1 MATRTGSRTLRY
13 IFFFLIN
20 LPWAFALAYYQTL
33 GWLAIVLAALF
44 ASIATEVE
52 RVFILKQR
60 EIKIRDFVLDF
71 IAFVGALYMVSLLLK
86 VG

>member
-1 MATRTGSRTLRY
+1 M
-13 IFFFLIN
+13 
-20 LPWAFALAYYQTL
+20 
-33 GWLAIVLAALF
+33 LAALF